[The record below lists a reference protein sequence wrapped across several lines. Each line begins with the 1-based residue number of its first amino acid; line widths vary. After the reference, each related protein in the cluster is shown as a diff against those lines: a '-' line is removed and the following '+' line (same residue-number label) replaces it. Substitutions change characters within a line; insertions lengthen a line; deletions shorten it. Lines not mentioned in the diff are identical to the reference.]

1 LREGFWKADGF
12 FTFLS
17 IDGLKPGLQC
27 GGIVEVGDKMSLAL
41 LLATAAAGFLYI
53 VSPGPAVLAL
63 FSLSATQGRNA
74 GARFVT
80 GHLVGD
86 VVWGTLALAA
96 IIGVNQIGAAVFETL
111 GLGCGM
117 FLIWL
122 GLKAIFAPSAA
133 TGAAVGASRPL
144 ATGVIFGLTNP
155 KAYPVSLAMFTA
167 LTAGFAGQMHWSD
180 APYLMVSALV
190 GFVTANILLVFWAG
204 LPAVRR
210 FVLLHG
216 GLVTRAV
223 GVVFVLFGCKSVTD
237 AAVGFMRRS

>member
-1 LREGFWKADGF
+1 
-12 FTFLS
+12 
-17 IDGLKPGLQC
+17 
-27 GGIVEVGDKMSLAL
+27 MSLAL
-41 LLATAAAGFLYI
+41 LLATATAGFLYI

-63 FSLSATQGRNA
+63 FSLSATQGRRA

-86 VVWGTLALAA
+86 VLWGTLALAA
-96 IIGVNQIGAAVFETL
+96 IIGVNQIGAAVFEAL
-111 GLGCGM
+111 GLFCGI

-122 GLKAIFAPSAA
+122 GLKAIFGASSSKGAA
-133 TGAAVGASRPL
+133 VAAAVGASRPL

-155 KAYPVSLAMFTA
+155 KAYPVSVAMFTA

-180 APYLMVSALV
+180 APYLMVSAFA
-190 GFVTANILLVFWAG
+190 GFVIANILLVFWAG

-210 FVLLHG
+210 FILSHG

-237 AAVGFMRRS
+237 AAVSFMRRG